1 MNDQPKTVL
10 IAEDELLVRIVA
22 VEIFADAGFDV
33 IEADHAEKALET
45 LKSRAAD
52 IDLLFTDINMPGRLD
67 GLDLA
72 RHVNEAWPDIALL
85 ITSGRR
91 PPLTTQMPE
100 GSRFLAKPY
109 ASDQVVAQVQTLL
122 AD

>member
-1 MNDQPKTVL
+1 MLFLPKIVL

-22 VEIFADAGFDV
+22 AEIFTDAGFEV
-33 IEADHAEKALET
+33 IEADHAEEALEA
-45 LKSRAAD
+45 LKSRAAEV
-52 IDLLFTDINMPGRLD
+52 DLLFTDINMPGRLN
-67 GLDLA
+67 GLGLA
-72 RHVNEAWPDIALL
+72 RHVHEVWPDIALL

-91 PPLTTQMPE
+91 PPPTTHMPE

-109 ASDQVVAQVQTLL
+109 VSNQVVAQVQTLL

>member
-10 IAEDELLVRIVA
+10 IAEDELLVRMVA
-22 VEIFADAGFDV
+22 VEIFEDAGFEV
-33 IEADHAEKALET
+33 IEADRAEQALAA

-72 RHVNEAWPDIALL
+72 RHVSEAWPDIALL

-91 PPLTTQMPE
+91 PPLTRPI